1 VSLDVQMAS
10 LIASVFMGVGVGAS
24 LDTYERILGKRT
36 FFQWIRMVNDFLFW
50 IVLALLYFGLLL
62 YMNHGEVRLYLL
74 IAVLLGYAV
83 YRALFET
90 GYRKLLDV
98 FLRIGYKTFSFLV
111 RFIYV
116 FLINPTNGLLKL
128 LYRLGMIGVI
138 AVWKVVSTLIYWVFR
153 PIIILLIYID
163 KKSGQPLL
171 KQRKVISQRMKS
183 LLQRLSFNRKNK

>member
-116 FLINPTNGLLKL
+116 FLINPTNELLKL